1 MDNHPAGGTLLAS
14 VGLIATAL
22 LWGAMIPMTY
32 VLATRYLDPFF
43 VAAIRYLIPAPLLF
57 VLAQA
62 YDRKSPFIGTVP
74 WAKVFRL
81 GGGMA
86 LFSIC
91 FTVGIMLS
99 DPVRSA
105 IVMSC
110 GPLVA
115 ALVAKLMLRAPLAR
129 GFWPAAIAA
138 MIGASLVAL
147 DAVRT
152 RAEVP
157 GEIPYFGEALL
168 VLAMTSWSWYSIR
181 AQGWLASLG
190 WSQMRV
196 TFLTSLAG
204 GLLICSLFLLLAL
217 LEPVRLPDAMPPPA
231 ALGMLAWVG
240 IGGAGIA
247 ILFWNYGV
255 SRIGVPVATLYTS
268 MAPVFAVMVAAMFFG
283 ANVTLQQVAGGM
295 LILAGVLR
303 MQWLQV
309 KAARASGRQKIV

>member
-1 MDNHPAGGTLLAS
+1 MNPQPAGGSLLAS
-14 VGLIATAL
+14 TGLIATAL

-32 VLATRYLDPFF
+32 ALATRHLDPYF
-43 VAAIRYLIPAPLLF
+43 VSAIRYLIPAPLLF
-57 VLAQA
+57 GLALA
-62 YDRKSPFIGTVP
+62 YDRRSPFAAPVP
-74 WAKVFRL
+74 WGRVFPL
-81 GGGMA
+81 GFGMA

-91 FTVGIMLS
+91 YTVGVMLS
-99 DPVRSA
+99 DPVRAA

-110 GPLVA
+110 SPLVA
-115 ALVAKLMLRAPLAR
+115 ALLSKLLLRAPLAR

-138 MIGASLVAL
+138 IIGASLVAM
-147 DAVRT
+147 DAVRG
-152 RAEVP
+152 RAAVA

-168 VLAMTSWSWYSIR
+168 VLAMVSWSWYSIR
-181 AQGWLASLG
+181 AQSWLGSLG

-204 GLLICSLFLLLAL
+204 GLLICSLFLLLAVL
-217 LEPVRLPDAMPPPA
+217 QPQRLPAAIPSSA

-247 ILFWNYGV
+247 IVLWNYGV
-255 SRIGVPVATLYTS
+255 SHVGVPVATLYTS
-268 MAPVFAVMVAAMFFG
+268 LAPVFAVLVAAVFFDAG
-283 ANVTLQQVAGGM
+283 VTLQQVAGGI

-309 KAARASGRQKIV
+309 KTVRQKIV